1 VVRIWLS
8 RAGRWEMALRMAEEA
23 HHYVKEE
30 VDEVGDIGS
39 DEAAGIELEDMAEAE
54 SGDGAAEENGDG
66 TVEERGVDARTTS
79 EKMAEAAVV
88 EEEHEKNGDAELAV
102 EVEETAGGAG
112 VVAAVGMRE

>member
-54 SGDGAAEENGDG
+54 SGDGTA
-66 TVEERGVDARTTS
+66 EERGVDARTTS